1 MRVNAARAA
10 NPRQFKRL
18 VIACRPR
25 FPGDDLVSAF
35 SEQLWNLPVGL
46 SESLLHGAVCGL
58 LCGAPADSAAG
69 YRRALTDLLDD
80 ASRMDEDELD
90 RFVEFAA
97 DDLAA
102 PDLSFEPLLPS
113 DEFAMAERIDG
124 LAEWCDGFLTAFEE
138 IGGELDEEAADALE
152 DIERIADVGGDDEDD
167 EFDFFSVAEHL
178 KVAVLLIHD
187 TTHAQEEE
195 PDDDE
200 SD

>member
-25 FPGDDLVSAF
+25 FPGDDVVSAF

-90 RFVEFAA
+90 RFIEFAA

-195 PDDDE
+195 PDDDD

>member
-10 NPRQFKRL
+10 KPRQFKRL

-90 RFVEFAA
+90 RFIEFAA